1 MTFPGSADTAA
12 QAARPAS
19 SPPALPT
26 PQARGWSPDTHSRS
40 LPEKGICFVHEEQE
54 AARAGPREAGRARP
68 RRNPK
73 LCTAPTGTQTLAI
86 DGGV

>member
-12 QAARPAS
+12 QAAHPAS
-19 SPPALPT
+19 SLPALPA
-26 PQARGWSPDTHSRS
+26 PQARGRPPETHSRS

-68 RRNPK
+68 RGNPK
-73 LCTAPTGTQTLAI
+73 LCTAPTGTQTLAA
-86 DGGV
+86 DGGM